1 MNALN
6 MDLDNLLQQVMSR
19 FINFNVPEL
28 SKLKGAANYKKW
40 NNLVM
45 NKVKNMHCYLEFY
58 LNNNFESIPSVST
71 FDEVSKSIFRS
82 RYDDL
87 VDMLLE
93 KYLPAE
99 MLETYVGEQ
108 CLLGL
113 PLWHELL
120 KDFGLISFKQTLE
133 MQLLFF
139 RKLKDPSVTLSEKLH
154 LLEHADQDILPIPIP
169 YRIGLLYSFT
179 ENSTVKATLLHMH
192 DRIETMEGGSLTWAS
207 LKDGISEIL
216 K

>member
-1 MNALN
+1 M
-6 MDLDNLLQQVMSR
+6 
-19 FINFNVPEL
+19 
-28 SKLKGAANYKKW
+28 
-40 NNLVM
+40 
-45 NKVKNMHCYLEFY
+45 EFY

-139 RKLKDPSVTLSEKLH
+139 P
-154 LLEHADQDILPIPIP
+154 
-169 YRIGLLYSFT
+169 
-179 ENSTVKATLLHMH
+179 
-192 DRIETMEGGSLTWAS
+192 
-207 LKDGISEIL
+207 
-216 K
+216 

>member
-1 MNALN
+1 
-6 MDLDNLLQQVMSR
+6 
-19 FINFNVPEL
+19 
-28 SKLKGAANYKKW
+28 
-40 NNLVM
+40 
-45 NKVKNMHCYLEFY
+45 
-58 LNNNFESIPSVST
+58 
-71 FDEVSKSIFRS
+71 
-82 RYDDL
+82 
-87 VDMLLE
+87 
-93 KYLPAE
+93 
-99 MLETYVGEQ
+99 
-108 CLLGL
+108 
-113 PLWHELL
+113 
-120 KDFGLISFKQTLE
+120 

-216 K
+216 NDTRSPDVRSL